1 MASRS
6 IPVLLLSL
14 VLSLSAVT
22 ASASG
27 SKGDGMQGTK
37 DAGMMQD
44 DKAMEKK
51 DGMMKEETGTMQEEK
66 MMQKD
71 DGMMKDEGMGTE
83 GMEQKEATPM
93 R

>member
-1 MASRS
+1 MGSRS
-6 IPVLLLSL
+6 VQVILLSL

-22 ASASG
+22 ASAFG

-37 DAGMMQD
+37 NAGMMQD
-44 DKAMEKK
+44 DKAMETK
-51 DGMMKEETGTMQEEK
+51 DGMMKEESGAMQEEK

-71 DGMMKDEGMGTE
+71 DGMMKDEGMGKE
-83 GMEQKEATPM
+83 GMEKKEAAPM